1 MSPSS
6 VVRWSCGFALATS
19 IGACS
24 GAGSSFELRGASN
37 EEPRRTSPAVEDP
50 HHNDQENDG
59 PDNGGDLGDGGFGG
73 EAPSADR
80 NRWAEE
86 RLLMGRVDD
95 LELTPVRDMPTGSA
109 TYDGMATLRYSLGP
123 LNDSLLGD
131 LQLSAD
137 FASATITGEAV
148 NWESEIV
155 GGPIPGHLSLQAEV
169 KGNGLDGLANG
180 TFINDGRPVD
190 IVDAVMAGAFL
201 GNAGEALAGRFEGVA
216 TMRNGASGDV
226 LGTFAAERQP

>member
-1 MSPSS
+1 MLSSS

-37 EEPRRTSPAVEDP
+37 EEPRRTSPAVEVPPDDDKENGDP
-50 HHNDQENDG
+50 DS
-59 PDNGGDLGDGGFGG
+59 GGVVG
-73 EAPSADR
+73 EEPIADR

-95 LELTPVRDMPTGSA
+95 LELTPVRDMPSGSA
-109 TYDGMATLRYSLGP
+109 TYDGMATLRYSIGRTDRGI

-131 LQLSAD
+131 LQLTAD
-137 FASATITGEAV
+137 FDSGTIAGEAI

-155 GGPIPGHLSLQAEV
+155 GGPIPGRLSLEAEV
-169 KGNGLDGLANG
+169 RGNGLDGVANG
-180 TFINDGRPVD
+180 TFINDGRTVD
-190 IVDAVMAGAFL
+190 ITNAAMAGRFL
-201 GNAGEALAGRFEGVA
+201 GDDGAALAGRFEGVA
-216 TMRNGASGDV
+216 TMRNGAYGDV
-226 LGTFAAERQP
+226 LGTFAGERQP